1 MHRRRRELLRAGNA
15 GNPVRRTV
23 KTETGMAETGT
34 EIVIMDIIVTAETG
48 MADATAVI
56 IITVGTVTAADVMGT
71 ATTVRAVLEIGAEG
85 RRAMTPEEVRLH
97 RWTA

>member
-1 MHRRRRELLRAGNA
+1 
-15 GNPVRRTV
+15 
-23 KTETGMAETGT
+23 
-34 EIVIMDIIVTAETG
+34 MDIIVTAETG
-48 MADATAVI
+48 MADATAVR